1 MHVHT
6 KGMDSLHDKVSKT
19 ILPEEYGGKAGSIS
33 DLWGKSWSYVF
44 SDKSR
49 GLNW

>member
-19 ILPEEYGGKAGSIS
+19 ILPKEYGGEAGPINE
-33 DLWGKSWSYVF
+33 LWS
-44 SDKSR
+44 KSR
-49 GLNW
+49 FYIVTNIK